1 MLVLIVSTAAIMFA
15 FPDHA
20 TVKKVIDLLP
30 RVGVGIKY
38 GLPQARYTH
47 THTFTCTRAHTHTHM
62 HARAHTHTHTHAH
75 VCQVDFFSFYKIKCR
90 VMPLPPELDHFV
102 PPELVT
108 VAEFH
113 HSVLNYKLQLVL
125 MPVLGVSNIKIDLT
139 SGSTMFI
146 SWLNGVNR

>member
-1 MLVLIVSTAAIMFA
+1 M
-15 FPDHA
+15 DC
-20 TVKKVIDLLP
+20 P
-30 RVGVGIKY
+30 RPG
-38 GLPQARYTH
+38 TH
-47 THTFTCTRAHTHTHM
+47 THTHSRAHAHTHTHT
-62 HARAHTHTHTHAH
+62 HTHACARAHTHTHAH

-139 SGSTMFI
+139 SGPTMFI
-146 SWLNGVNR
+146 SWLNGVNRWKLKKMTYHFLDTTKHCLWCSLWKFDCKMF